1 MEKNIVI
8 RFIFYILFIKAKLDN
23 YISLQFH
30 MIDDCIR
37 EIDVSGTTIYAFTPE
52 ELSKCDFAYQ
62 SNYPEFFTKNLK
74 YEYGSLITFIF
85 QDSCHYDGFMNIT
98 VYFNE
103 YIITIHDQRFWEC
116 IDCDSYN
123 KNYVYENGR
132 LNFYSGRGNGD
143 KFEKNYTF
151 IFQINNIQELYN
163 GGEKG
168 HFKVNNEYYAFNDK
182 KTFYLQ
188 IHYLDNEL
196 ELINFNTPDNFHIKD
211 NSTFPVEFSD
221 YIFNVKYINND
232 FSGTL
237 SALSLSNDKI
247 DLNND
252 YNFKISNEMGIKYKL
267 TNEEKNNRA
276 VNVSLKI
283 TAYNENNEQVAKET
297 EFYFIITVY
306 GEPDESEPSDTSKIN
321 TDISGETS
329 KENSQIDIM
338 TETSGDKIKDNTKD
352 NSKETIKDNSNC
364 LDKYI
369 SHDTNKDIYS
379 YICPNYTTNEIEE
392 NLSEIVNKID
402 IDKNYKI
409 QASDYITL
417 ITSIDYSDP
426 PSKINTE
433 IFFPSSY
440 VNFSECEEILRNEN
454 GILSPR
460 KITFIQIEINNTID
474 DVLVNQIEYKAY
486 DDNKGMLNLSSC
498 NNKRIDIHY
507 SLKDNATDKINL
519 INSFKEKG
527 INILDI
533 NDDFFNDV
541 CIPYSESGDD
551 LTLNDRIQ
559 EIYKNYTFCEKNCE
573 IKEIDYDDMMITC
586 NCTVKNNL
594 NVKDINFDIPERNNE
609 TKNMNYK
616 IIKCLNS
623 FSSIKDNLYN
633 LGFWIFLFLMILNII
648 LLIIFC
654 CYGIRP
660 LETYIKKIMVKYGY
674 IGQSDE
680 GHAFCHNYVKKLDK
694 LIERLKKM
702 KSDFLKNKASPPKR
716 KIHMITDRSEGKKKF
731 IKKSSSINKNNKNFE
746 SEIEDLKKRMEKT
759 KKLKFQN
766 NNKIKVFTKN
776 NDNLIVDSSK
786 KKLNKKEKKADDKN
800 KEEEDIFKIN
810 LININVD
817 DLNKKDYI
825 PKESEHVLNI
835 YEFNEAIKYD
845 KRGLFL
851 IYYIFL
857 LSKQVILHAFLYNSP
872 LEPLPLRLSILKFIL
887 GCDLALNAFFYT
899 DDKISQKHNS
909 NKNIIV
915 FAFTNNFIVILL
927 AILIGYVLLIFI
939 SNLNNCTSEIRKIF
953 RDEENKIK
961 NDKKYY
967 VSLQRKK
974 EIIIEVKK
982 IIKKFKIKV
991 VIFYIIEFLLM
1002 ILFWYYVT
1010 IFCYIYNKT
1019 QISWLFDT
1027 LITIILRIIFDLLL
1041 NFLLALL
1048 YKSSINFKSN
1058 CLYRVI
1064 IFFYCFA

>member
-8 RFIFYILFIKAKLDN
+8 NFIFYILFIKAKLDN
-23 YISLQFH
+23 YLSLKFH
-30 MIDDCIR
+30 MVDDCIR
-37 EIDVSGTTIYAFTPE
+37 NIDLSGTTIFDFTPE
-52 ELSKCDFAYQ
+52 DISKCDFAYQ
-62 SNYPEFFTKNLK
+62 NIYPEFFTKNLK
-74 YEYGSLITFIF
+74 YEYGNLITFKF
-85 QDSCHYDGFMNIT
+85 QDSCHFDGFMNIS

-103 YIITIHDQRFWEC
+103 YIITIHDQRFWKCLDC
-116 IDCDSYN
+116 ISDD

-132 LNFYSGRGNGD
+132 LNFYSGKGNGETN
-143 KFEKNYTF
+143 EKIYTF
-151 IFQINNIQELYN
+151 IFQINKIEDLYN

-168 HFKVNNEYYAFNDK
+168 PFKVNNEYYDFNDK
-182 KTFYLQ
+182 KIFYLQ
-188 IHYLDNEL
+188 IYYLDNEL

-237 SALSLSNDKI
+237 SALNLSNYKI

-252 YNFKISNEMGIKYKL
+252 CYFKISNEMGIKYKL
-267 TNEEKNNRA
+267 TNEEINNKA

-283 TAYNENNEQVAKET
+283 TAYNGIYNQVAKET

-306 GEPDESEPSDTSKIN
+306 GAPDESDTTDTSKIN
-321 TDISGETS
+321 TDISEETS
-329 KENSQIDIM
+329 KENSQIDN
-338 TETSGDKIKDNTKD
+338 SKD
-352 NSKETIKDNSNC
+352 NSNSNC
-364 LDKYI
+364 LDNYI
-369 SHDTNKDIYS
+369 SHDTNKDIYF
-379 YICPNYTTNEIEE
+379 YICPDYTTNEIEE
-392 NLSEIVNKID
+392 NLIEIVNKID

-426 PSKINTE
+426 SSKINTE
-433 IFFPSSY
+433 IFFPSTY
-440 VNFSECEEILRNEN
+440 VNFSECEKILRNNNE
-454 GILSPR
+454 ILSPR
-460 KITFIQIEINNTID
+460 KITFVQIEKNNTID
-474 DVLVNQIEYKAY
+474 DVLVNQIEYKVY
-486 DDNKGMLNLSSC
+486 DDNQKMLNLSLC
-498 NNKRIDIHY
+498 NNKSIDIHY
-507 SLKDNATDKINL
+507 SLKDNTTDKINL

-541 CIPYSESGDD
+541 CIPYSESGHD

-573 IKEIDYDDMMITC
+573 LKEIDYDDMMITC
-586 NCTVKNNL
+586 NCTIKNNV
-594 NVKDINFDIPERNNE
+594 NVKDLNFDLSERNNE

-623 FSSIKDNLYN
+623 FGSIKDNIYN

-648 LLIIFC
+648 LLILFC
-654 CYGIRP
+654 CYGIRR
-660 LETYIKKIMVKYGY
+660 LEAYIKKEIAKYGY
-674 IGQSDE
+674 IGKSDE

-694 LIERLKKM
+694 LIERIKKM
-702 KSDFLKNKASPPKR
+702 KSDFLQKKASPPKR
-716 KIHMITDRSEGKKKF
+716 KIHMITDRSEGKKKL
-731 IKKSSSINKNNKNFE
+731 INKLSINKNIKKL
-746 SEIEDLKKRMEKT
+746 EDLKKRMDKT
-759 KKLKFQN
+759 KKLKSQN
-766 NNKIKVFTKN
+766 SNKIKVFKN
-776 NDNLIVDSSK
+776 TSKDLIVEYNK
-786 KKLNKKEKKADDKN
+786 KKLNKIENEDKIN
-800 KEEEDIFKIN
+800 EVDKFKIN

-825 PKESEHVLNI
+825 PRESEHVLNI

-845 KRGLFL
+845 KRGFFL

-899 DDKISQKHNS
+899 DDKISQRHS
-909 NKNIIV
+909 SGKNMII

-927 AILIGYVLLIFI
+927 AILIGYALLIFI
-939 SNLNNCTSEIRKIF
+939 SNLNNCTNEIRKIF

-967 VSLQRKK
+967 VNLQRKK
-974 EIIIEVKK
+974 EVIVEVKK

-991 VIFYIIEFLLM
+991 VIFYII
-1002 ILFWYYVT
+1002 
-1010 IFCYIYNKT
+1010 
-1019 QISWLFDT
+1019 
-1027 LITIILRIIFDLLL
+1027 
-1041 NFLLALL
+1041 
-1048 YKSSINFKSN
+1048 
-1058 CLYRVI
+1058 
-1064 IFFYCFA
+1064 